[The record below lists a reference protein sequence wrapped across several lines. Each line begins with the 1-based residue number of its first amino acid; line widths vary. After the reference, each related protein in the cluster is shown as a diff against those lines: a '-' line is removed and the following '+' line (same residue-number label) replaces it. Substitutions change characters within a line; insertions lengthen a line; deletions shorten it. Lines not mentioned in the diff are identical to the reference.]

1 MQLFQ
6 QIGNATRAAA
16 TLGFAVFATAAE
28 AQSSSSPPG
37 AAPPPTQ
44 ATPQAPPQ
52 AVPQPAPPKPYQPVA
67 VKQAQPIEDPTF
79 EIFRK
84 QLADVVKRK
93 DRAALQKLVVTQGFF
108 WESETGDKASKRKSG
123 FENFAT
129 AIGLNDKDGTGWEVI
144 AAAAAEPTLEKME
157 ERKGVM
163 CGPASPQ
170 IDDAAFEHL
179 IKTTA
184 TDAEEWGFPN
194 AKGIEV
200 RATAQPNAPV
210 VETLGMHLVRVMP
223 DETGDAS
230 QPPTALR
237 IVTPAGKVGYV
248 PVTSLLP
255 VVFDQLCY
263 IKGADG
269 WKIAG
274 YSGGE

>member
-1 MQLFQ
+1 MQFFA
-6 QIGNATRAAA
+6 QIGNATRTA
-16 TLGFAVFATAAE
+16 TVRGFALGVALFASAAE
-28 AQSSSSPPG
+28 AQSPSASPDSTT
-37 AAPPPTQ
+37 PPAQ
-44 ATPQAPPQ
+44 SA
-52 AVPQPAPPKPYQPVA
+52 PQPAPAKAYQPVA
-67 VKQAQPIEDPTF
+67 VKLAEPAADPTF

-93 DRAALQKLVVTQGFF
+93 DRAALQKLVVAQGFF
-108 WESETGDKASKRKSG
+108 WEGETGDKTSKRKSS

-129 AIGLNDKDGTGWEVI
+129 AIGLNEKEGTGWDII
-144 AAAAAEPTLEKME
+144 AAAAADPTLEKME

-179 IKTTA
+179 IKMTA

-194 AKGIEV
+194 AKGVEV
-200 RATAQPNAPV
+200 RATAEPNAAV
-210 VETLGMHLVRVMP
+210 IETLGMHLVRVLP
-223 DETGDAS
+223 DDSAS
-230 QPPTALR
+230 GNQPPTALR
-237 IVTPAGKVGYV
+237 VVAPSGKIGFV
-248 PVTSLLP
+248 PVIALLP

-263 IKGADG
+263 IKGSDG

>member
-1 MQLFQ
+1 MQIFQ
-6 QIGNATRAAA
+6 QIGNAGRAAA
-16 TLGFAVFATAAE
+16 ALGFAMFATTAE
-28 AQSSSSPPG
+28 AQSSSSSSPG
-37 AAPPPTQ
+37 TAPPPAQTAQ
-44 ATPQAPPQ
+44 
-52 AVPQPAPPKPYQPVA
+52 QPAPPKPYQPVV
-67 VKQAQPIEDPTF
+67 VKPAQPVADPTF

-93 DRAALQKLVVTQGFF
+93 DRAALQKLVVAQGFF
-108 WESETGDKASKRKSG
+108 WEGETGDKASKRKSS

-129 AIGLNDKDGTGWEVI
+129 AIGLNEKDGTGWEII

-194 AKGIEV
+194 AKGVEV
-200 RATAQPNAPV
+200 RATAEPNAPV
-210 VETLGMHLVRVMP
+210 IETLGLHLVRVLPDDMGGATMP
-223 DETGDAS
+223 TS
-230 QPPTALR
+230 LR
-237 IVTPAGKVGYV
+237 VVAPSGKVGFV
-248 PVTSLLP
+248 PMTSLLP

-263 IKGADG
+263 LKGSDG

-274 YSGGE
+274 YSGGG

>member
-1 MQLFQ
+1 MHFFQ

-16 TLGFAVFATAAE
+16 TLGFAMCATAAE
-28 AQSSSSPPG
+28 AQSSSSAPG
-37 AAPPPTQ
+37 AAPPLAQ
-44 ATPQAPPQ
+44 ATPQAAPQ
-52 AVPQPAPPKPYQPVA
+52 SAPPKSYQPVA
-67 VKQAQPIEDPTF
+67 VKLAQPVEDPTF

-108 WESETGDKASKRKSG
+108 WEGETGDKASKRKSS

-129 AIGLNDKDGTGWEVI
+129 AIGLNDKDGTGWEII
-144 AAAAAEPTLEKME
+144 AAAAAESTLEKME

-194 AKGIEV
+194 ARGIEV

-210 VETLGMHLVRVMP
+210 IETLGMHLVRVMP
-223 DETGDAS
+223 DDTGDGS

-237 IVTPAGKVGYV
+237 ILTPSGKVGFV
-248 PVTSLLP
+248 PVTSMLP

-263 IKGADG
+263 IKGSDG
-269 WKIAG
+269 WRIAG

>member
-1 MQLFQ
+1 MHFFE

-16 TLGFAVFATAAE
+16 ALGFAMFAAAAE
-28 AQSSSSPPG
+28 AQSPSSAPG
-37 AAPPPTQ
+37 AA
-44 ATPQAPPQ
+44 APPAQ
-52 AVPQPAPPKPYQPVA
+52 AAPQSAPPKSYQPVA
-67 VKQAQPIEDPTF
+67 VKPAQPVEDPTF

-108 WESETGDKASKRKSG
+108 WEGETGDKASRRKSG

-129 AIGLNDKDGTGWEVI
+129 AIGLNDKDGTGWDII

-163 CGPASPQ
+163 CGPANPQ

-194 AKGIEV
+194 VKGIEV
-200 RATAQPNAPV
+200 RAMAQPNAPV
-210 VETLGMHLVRVMP
+210 IEALGMHLVRVLP
-223 DETGDAS
+223 DESRDGS

-237 IVTPAGKVGYV
+237 VVTPSGKVGFV
-248 PVTSLLP
+248 PVASLLP

-263 IKGADG
+263 IKGSDG
-269 WKIAG
+269 WRIAG

>member
-1 MQLFQ
+1 MHLFQ
-6 QIGNATRAAA
+6 QIGNAGRAAA
-16 TLGFAVFATAAE
+16 AFGFAIFANTAE
-28 AQSSSSPPG
+28 AQSSSPAHGVASPPVQ
-37 AAPPPTQ
+37 AAAQ
-44 ATPQAPPQ
+44 S
-52 AVPQPAPPKPYQPVA
+52 APPKPYQPVS
-67 VKQAQPIEDPTF
+67 VKLVQPVEDPTF

-93 DRAALQKLVVTQGFF
+93 DRVALQKLVVSQGFF
-108 WESETGDKASKRKSG
+108 WEGETGDKASKRKSS

-129 AIGLNDKDGTGWEVI
+129 AIGLNDKDGTGWEII
-144 AAAAAEPTLEKME
+144 AAAAADQTLEKME

-194 AKGIEV
+194 VKGVAV
-200 RATAQPNAPV
+200 RASAEPNAPV
-210 VETLGMHLVRVMP
+210 IETLSMHLVRVLP
-223 DETGDAS
+223 DEHGGGS

-237 IVTPAGKVGYV
+237 VVAPSGKVGYV
-248 PVTSLLP
+248 PVTSMLP

-263 IKGADG
+263 IKGPDG
-269 WKIAG
+269 WKITG